1 MTSVSF
7 SGLTTQPLHS
17 FNEANSKDYIGN
29 QTLCD
34 VSSLKCYKCD
44 ETHVNFWINAKT
56 LPSFPA
62 NCSLVEAENQF
73 TGLIRWFT
81 LPNGKE
87 SYVDYLDAFY
97 PHFLPKDSSRFFVF
111 VAIERELK
119 TASSRALVYSCTT
132 DNCNNETNLRRALS
146 SLTLKENFAPLDVL
160 FNNSTKKFTE
170 QSSCIE
176 FSNSTH
182 IECPSSASPLS
193 SCSTCLLLEID
204 APSRELCARCPKGS
218 TKAGPEFV
226 ERRVFFFPGNKT
238 RLGDQ
243 SILACRTKGCNA
255 LDNAEKIHQ
264 LSTIE
269 FDFKEFFP

>member
-1 MTSVSF
+1 MLVTIF
-7 SGLTTQPLHS
+7 LL
-17 FNEANSKDYIGN
+17 FALA
-29 QTLCD
+29 LCD

-56 LPSFPA
+56 LPSFPT
-62 NCSLVEAENQF
+62 NCSSVEAEKQC
-73 TGLIRWFT
+73 TAVVRWFT

-87 SYVDYLDAFY
+87 SYVDYLDNFY
-97 PHFLPKDSSRFFVF
+97 PYFLPKDSSRFFVF
-111 VAIERELK
+111 VAIERELR
-119 TASSRALVYSCTT
+119 TASTRALVYSCTT
-132 DNCNNETNLRRALS
+132 DNCNNETSLQRALS

-160 FNNSTKKFTE
+160 FSNNTKKFTQ

-193 SCSTCLLLEID
+193 LCPACVLLEVD
-204 APSRELCARCPKGS
+204 GPSRELCARCPNES
-218 TKAGPEFV
+218 TTTDVDSV

-243 SILACRTKGCNA
+243 STLVCRTKGCNA